1 MPIYNLLEYSD
12 NYLMISGSLRN
23 YCRDEVS
30 DDGDKNNAADNYR
43 IIDTKTKTS
52 KSFEY
57 KAKIIR
63 NTPDNN
69 SRLNAKVAVPL
80 KYLSSFW
87 RLFELP
93 NCEIGLDFSCS
104 EIV

>member
-1 MPIYNLLEYSD
+1 MEYSD
-12 NYLMISGSLRN
+12 NYLMISESLRK
-23 YCRDEVS
+23 YYRDEVS
-30 DDGDKNNAADNYR
+30 DDRDENNAADNYR
-43 IIDTKTKTS
+43 IINTKATTS
-52 KSFEY
+52 ESFEY

-87 RLFELP
+87 RLLELP

-104 EIV
+104 KIV

>member
-1 MPIYNLLEYSD
+1 
-12 NYLMISGSLRN
+12 MISESLRN
-23 YCRDEVS
+23 YYRDEVS
-30 DDGDKNNAADNYR
+30 DDSDENNVADNYR
-43 IIDTKTKTS
+43 IINTKATTS

-87 RLFELP
+87 RLLELP

-104 EIV
+104 KIV